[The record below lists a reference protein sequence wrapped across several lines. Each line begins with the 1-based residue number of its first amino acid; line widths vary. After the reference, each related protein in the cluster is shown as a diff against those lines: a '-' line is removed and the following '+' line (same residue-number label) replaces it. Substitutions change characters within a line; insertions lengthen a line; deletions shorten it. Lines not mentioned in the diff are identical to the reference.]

1 MTEIVWAY
9 LVFRYWRGIAWT
21 LAWMFAFWV
30 PALIPIPFVGW
41 FAPPLLYWAAVVSR
55 RRHIE
60 RQERRARQAVGAMR
74 PARRLRHSP
83 LGIPDGS

>member
-41 FAPPLLYWAAVVSR
+41 FAPPLLYWAAVSSR
-55 RRHIE
+55 RRRLE
-60 RQERRARQAVGAMR
+60 RQEPKVRQVAAATSR
-74 PARRLRHSP
+74 SF
-83 LGIPDGS
+83 